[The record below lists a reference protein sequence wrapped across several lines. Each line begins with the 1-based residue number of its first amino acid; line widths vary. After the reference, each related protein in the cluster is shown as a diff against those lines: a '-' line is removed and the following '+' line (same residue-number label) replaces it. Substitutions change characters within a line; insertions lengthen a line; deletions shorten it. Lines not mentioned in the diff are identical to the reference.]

1 MKPFMPADIPAPYN
15 PALSDETAGVEMAF
29 LTSNSFKD
37 AKKSFEKAYLA
48 KKLAENDNNVS
59 KTARVI
65 GVERSY
71 LHKKIKQLGVN
82 IG

>member
-1 MKPFMPADIPAPYN
+1 VDA
-15 PALSDETAGVEMAF
+15 AF
-29 LTSNSFKD
+29 FKANSFKE
-37 AKKSFEKAYLA
+37 AKKAFEKVYLT

-71 LHKKIKQLGVN
+71 LHKKIKQIGVTT
-82 IG
+82 G